1 MRRGKK
7 KKKRNNLS
15 PFRMEPVVPAAP
27 VVAVAAVGG
36 AGAPP
41 PMEAAAGSAVGT
53 KEPLLGMMLFSSKNE
68 GRIRS
73 SFISVEG
80 QKAVGEFA
88 PVGRLSDSS
97 ITYVGKIDESL
108 GENTTII
115 FYKLELEYKEVG
127 KVTFYFKRK
136 EPDVL
141 HLESIDASPTEI
153 GKGYGKRML
162 SAVMDLARRA
172 GRTKVSLDSYP
183 SAVSFYLQANPPF
196 AFNEPSNEEKYTE
209 RYAELM
215 DEKINKK
222 TARRKAGKVFEN
234 GNDGVYYVVPMTAK
248 LLRKS
253 RRANRRKGT
262 RKRR

>member
-1 MRRGKK
+1 
-7 KKKRNNLS
+7 
-15 PFRMEPVVPAAP
+15 MEPAVPAA
-27 VVAVAAVGG
+27 AVAAGG

-41 PMEAAAGSAVGT
+41 PMEANASAAVGAE
-53 KEPLLGMMLFSSKNE
+53 EPLLGTMLFSSENE
-68 GRIRS
+68 GRLRPL
-73 SFISVEG
+73 FKPVEG
-80 QKAVGEFA
+80 QKAVGEFT
-88 PVGRLSDSS
+88 PVGRLSDPS
-97 ITYVGKIDESL
+97 ITYVGKINEL
-108 GENTTII
+108 LRENTTII

-136 EPDVL
+136 EPNVL

-172 GRTKVSLDSYP
+172 GRTHVSLDSYP

-196 AFNEPSNEEKYTE
+196 AFNEPSNEDKYTE

-215 DEKINKK
+215 YKRINNK

-234 GNDGVYYVVPMTAK
+234 GNDGVIHIVPMTAT
-248 LLRKS
+248 LRKS

-262 RKRR
+262 RRRTHKG